1 MSLHL
6 SDLDELSQRVLNR
19 HSKEYFKEAVVSYR
33 AGAYRSAL
41 IATWISVCIDI
52 IEKIRELSVSG
63 EGAAKVIEGKLDAI
77 DPKDPGAMLNF
88 ERQIL
93 DFACDELELISV
105 IEKSH
110 LEKLKDDRNICA
122 HPNFSQ
128 DGNQFSPPAEL
139 ALAYMVQAAN
149 YLLTQTP
156 VKGKV
161 VVNRLFELINENSFP
176 ESDEKAF
183 AVLSSNN
190 YLGRARAS
198 SVRNLI
204 IILLKRLFRDDEGL
218 NPDLLDRI
226 SAALGAINRINSAV
240 YSEVIRSK
248 LDSLLGQASDKQ
260 LKRFF
265 PFLSKRPE
273 AWVNIDEGIKVR
285 IEGLLRNMEVE
296 ELINYRLAEVSTA
309 SERLNAVF
317 QEVLNGL
324 EVNDQEKIV
333 AAKAFPVTKDRAIE
347 IFIDSKSFASAEHR
361 GVNVLLPHAKYL
373 STPDL
378 ERIFEGALEN
388 RNWNINQILNAG
400 SIGDFFAQLYS
411 ATKIISYDKPN
422 LWKGFWEKI
431 LEKGFEY
438 ESLKKELEKDGLIPE
453 RAVEEEDDEIPF

>member
-52 IEKIRELSVSG
+52 IEKIKELSVSG
-63 EGAAKVIEGKLDAI
+63 EGAAKAIEEKLSAI
-77 DPKDPGAMLNF
+77 DPKDPNAMLNF

-128 DGNQFSPPAEL
+128 DGSQFTPPAEL

-149 YLLTQTP
+149 YLLTQIP

-161 VVNRLFELINENSFP
+161 VVNRLFELINESSFP

-183 AVLSSNN
+183 AVLSSDN
-190 YLGRARAS
+190 YLGRARES

-226 SAALGAINRINSAV
+226 SAALGAINRINSEV

-248 LDSLLGQASDKQ
+248 LDALLGQASDRQ

-265 PFLSKRPE
+265 PFLSRRPE
-273 AWVNIDEGIKVR
+273 AWVRIDEGIKVR
-285 IEGLLRNMEVE
+285 VEGLLRNMEVE
-296 ELINYRLAEVSTA
+296 ELINYRLAEVSVS
-309 SERLNAVF
+309 SERLNTVF
-317 QEVLNGL
+317 QEVLDEL
-324 EVNDQEKIV
+324 EVNDQEKVV
-333 AAKAFPVTKDRAIE
+333 AAKALPVTKDRAIE

-361 GVNVLLPHAKYL
+361 GVNVLLPHAKYFY
-373 STPDL
+373 SEDL
-378 ERIFEGALEN
+378 ERIFTGALEN
-388 RNWNINQILNAG
+388 QNWNINQILNAG
-400 SIGDFFAQLYS
+400 GIGDFFTQLYS
-411 ATKIISYDKPN
+411 ATKNISSDEPD
-422 LWKGFWEKI
+422 LWKGFWENVV
-431 LEKGFEY
+431 EKGFEY
-438 ESLKKELEKDGLIPE
+438 ERLKKELENDGVIQE
-453 RAVEEEDDEIPF
+453 EAVEEEEDDIPF